1 MLTDTRFTWELSK
14 HIFRYGHGSEGLG
27 NIHTVDEREWLVA
40 CLFLLSLSL
49 SLDSILLSSIF
60 LSNFADSGWCGL

>member
-1 MLTDTRFTWELSK
+1 M
-14 HIFRYGHGSEGLG
+14 IGGGLG
-27 NIHTVDEREWLVA
+27 NIHTVDERE